1 MLEDA
6 QHRRITYLRL
16 SVTDRCN
23 LRCRYCMTESGVRKI
38 DHEDILT
45 YEEFLRVVKAM
56 SSVGVTKVRVTG
68 GEPLVRKGILDFL
81 KELNQIEG
89 LLDLRLTTNGV
100 LLSEMAGPLLDV
112 GVRRVNV
119 SLDSL
124 RPGQFQQIC
133 GRDVFEKVWNG
144 IETALDAGFE
154 KVKINTVVIRG
165 FNDNEILDFVKLSMD
180 RPLEVRFIEFM
191 PIGMPDFW
199 SPTKVVSAAEIKET
213 ISELGELQPVP
224 RNAGDGPARMFRLPG
239 SKGAIGF
246 ISALTD
252 HFCDECNRLRLTADG
267 KLRLCLLR
275 DIEVDLKSL
284 IRGGADQKE
293 LAAFIRQAVKDKPKT
308 HPMGQDLACGG
319 ERSMHLIGG

>member
-1 MLEDA
+1 MLEDG
-6 QHRRITYLRL
+6 QQRQITYLRL

-23 LRCRYCMTESGVRKI
+23 LRCRYCMTENGVKKI

-45 YEEFLRVVKAM
+45 YEEFLRVVRAAA
-56 SSVGVTKVRVTG
+56 SLGVTKVRVTG
-68 GEPLVRKGILDFL
+68 GEPLVRKGVLDFL

-89 LLDLRLTTNGV
+89 LMDIRLTTNGV
-100 LLSEMAGPLLDV
+100 LLSEMAESLVNV

-124 RPGQFQQIC
+124 RPGQFQQLC
-133 GRDVFEKVWNG
+133 GRDVFEKVWDG
-144 IETALDAGFE
+144 IETALNAGFD

-165 FNDNEILDFVKLSMD
+165 FNDNEVLDFVKLSVE

-191 PIGMPDFW
+191 PIGRLDFW
-199 SPTKVVSAAEIKET
+199 SPSKVVSAAEIKET
-213 ISELGELQPVP
+213 ISDLGELQPVP
-224 RNAGDGPARMFRLPG
+224 RDAGDGPARMFRIPD

-252 HFCDECNRLRLTADG
+252 HFCHECNRLRLTADG

-284 IRGGADQKE
+284 IRGGADLSE
-293 LAAFIRQAVKDKPKT
+293 LAAFIQEAVKKKPKT
-308 HPMGQDLACGG
+308 HPMGQALECGG
-319 ERSMHLIGG
+319 QRSMNLIGG